1 MSLADIIQRVNTTVL
16 ERAEL
21 WRPEKFVQLFV
32 DDEPYLRFGERG
44 IPTHRSSLFE
54 FIEACMEAGESI
66 IPEKNYKEQSEN
78 SRKLGEVPFFPAEMG
93 RYKVVGMGTAY
104 VDKKDHA
111 IRAEGQS
118 QEYGLHP
125 SKEHFDKIA
134 PFLSSWSIEI
144 K

>member
-54 FIEACMEAGESI
+54 FE
-66 IPEKNYKEQSEN
+66 YT
-78 SRKLGEVPFFPAEMG
+78 RMG
-93 RYKVVGMGTAY
+93 FLRCV
-104 VDKKDHA
+104 
-111 IRAEGQS
+111 RAVS
-118 QEYGLHP
+118 VWFDFKRGL
-125 SKEHFDKIA
+125 
-134 PFLSSWSIEI
+134 LC
-144 K
+144 